1 MNYTKLGNFEIYSQT
16 TDMYSFGMVLYEM
29 FSGKI
34 PFEEME
40 DDQVK
45 INKFKCHKFCLMQ
58 EVSYILT
65 LLDINKR
72 SYLCW
77 GPRPGRLFL
86 VGRDRKKN
94 FDSYELRVFLNQNR
108 NKIRNKIIKHFVL
121 SHMVCGSTTKIVY
134 R

>member
-16 TDMYSFGMVLYEM
+16 TDMYSFGMVLYEI

-58 EVSYILT
+58 EV
-65 LLDINKR
+65 
-72 SYLCW
+72 
-77 GPRPGRLFL
+77 
-86 VGRDRKKN
+86 
-94 FDSYELRVFLNQNR
+94 
-108 NKIRNKIIKHFVL
+108 
-121 SHMVCGSTTKIVY
+121 
-134 R
+134 